1 MAGEPDADAD
11 GDAEP
16 NAATTPGSRPPPD
29 VLELDPTYEALGHSR
44 RRYLCYTL
52 FEDAAWSLTDLA
64 TKVAAWESDVPEH
77 EVSADDRE
85 AVYVSLYHV
94 HVPKLVDVGVI
105 EFDETDETITKGST
119 AGRVLAALEGVGAS
133 LDADQ
138 EAHARG
144 ETDAE
149 D

>member
-1 MAGEPDADAD
+1 MGEPDAESDQNVD
-11 GDAEP
+11 PD
-16 NAATTPGSRPPPD
+16 AATTPGSRPSPD
-29 VLELDPTYEALGHSR
+29 VLEVDPVYEALEHSR

-52 FEDAAWSLTDLA
+52 FEGAEWSLTGLA
-64 TKVAAWESDVPEH
+64 TKVAAWESDVPER

-105 EFDETDETITKGST
+105 EFDEADETITRGPT
-119 AGRVLAALEGVGAS
+119 AERVLAALEGVGAS

-149 D
+149 G

>member
-1 MAGEPDADAD
+1 MAGEPNAESD
-11 GDAEP
+11 GIAESD
-16 NAATTPGSRPPPD
+16 ATTTPESRPVPD
-29 VLELDPTYEALGHSR
+29 VLELEPVYEALGHSR

-77 EVSADDRE
+77 EVPADDRE

-105 EFDETDETITKGST
+105 EFDETDETITKGPA
-119 AGRVLAALEGVGAS
+119 AGRVLAALEGMGAS
-133 LDADQ
+133 LDTDQ
-138 EAHARG
+138 ESHARG
-144 ETDAE
+144 EMDAE